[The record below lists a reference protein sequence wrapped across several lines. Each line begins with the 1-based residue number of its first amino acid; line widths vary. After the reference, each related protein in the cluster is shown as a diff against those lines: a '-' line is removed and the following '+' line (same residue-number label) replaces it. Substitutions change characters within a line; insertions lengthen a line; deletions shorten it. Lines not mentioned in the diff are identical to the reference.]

1 MKGEYVG
8 RWKEERSRK
17 DRGIA
22 GKDKKKEGGRNERI
36 RKDEGNAWRGNKEK
50 ENRIYIEYILFSLN
64 KEQLKN
70 GFR

>member
-1 MKGEYVG
+1 MHGEKKRKKVEGKNLIQEEWRNYMKGEYVG

-36 RKDEGNAWRGNKEK
+36 RKDEGNA
-50 ENRIYIEYILFSLN
+50 
-64 KEQLKN
+64 
-70 GFR
+70 